1 MKKLNQQLKPQIK
14 KENNYMALIINQGK
28 QDTTQDNKF
37 NPITEK
43 NVLAQIT
50 EIKLATTQTNTLEV
64 TMRLLNG
71 ANKGRFV
78 FDRVSYDPTSD
89 FSWKY
94 RALRKAAGCPYNENE
109 SAQIDIEK
117 ILLNKAVTV
126 DLGIRKGKNKDGV
139 EQEYQ
144 NITYKVIKQPA
155 QANAPVAPAT
165 PAPTKPA
172 PVHATT
178 PVATP
183 TNEDSTVTPA
193 PVQEPSV
200 PNLTDDTEWD

>member
-1 MKKLNQQLKPQIK
+1 MS
-14 KENNYMALIINQGK
+14 LIINQGK

-50 EIKLATTQTNTLEV
+50 EIKLATSQTNTLEI

-78 FDRVSYDPTSD
+78 FDRVNYDPNSD

-94 RALRKAAGCPYNENE
+94 RAVRKAAGCPYNENE

-117 ILLNKAVTV
+117 LLLNKAVTV
-126 DLGIRKGKNKDGV
+126 DLGVRKGKNSSGE

-144 NITYKVIKQPA
+144 NITYKVIKQPT
-155 QANAPVAPAT
+155 QATAPAT
-165 PAPTKPA
+165 PATPTTPAQTQAA
-172 PVHATT
+172 PVENNT
-178 PVATP
+178 PVSTP
-183 TNEDSTVTPA
+183 VGEDTSTPA
-193 PVQEPSV
+193 PVQEPCV
-200 PNLTDDTEWD
+200 PNLTDDTDWD

>member
-1 MKKLNQQLKPQIK
+1 MS
-14 KENNYMALIINQGK
+14 LIINQGK

-50 EIKLATTQTNTLEV
+50 EIKLATSQTNTLEV

-78 FDRVSYDPTSD
+78 FDRINYDPTSD

-94 RALRKAAGCPYNENE
+94 RAIRKAAGAPYNENE

-126 DLGIRKGKNKDGV
+126 DLGVRKGKNSAGE

-144 NITYKVIKQPA
+144 NISYKVVKQPTTA
-155 QANAPVAPAT
+155 QA
-165 PAPTKPA
+165 PAPTQAA
-172 PVHATT
+172 PVKNNT

-183 TNEDSTVTPA
+183 ANEDTAQPA
-193 PVQEPSV
+193 PVEQNTV
-200 PNLTDDTEWD
+200 PNLTDDTDWD

>member
-1 MKKLNQQLKPQIK
+1 MS
-14 KENNYMALIINQGK
+14 LIINQGK

-50 EIKLATTQTNTLEV
+50 EIKLATSQTNTLEI

-94 RALRKAAGCPYNENE
+94 RAVRKAAGCPYNENE

-117 ILLNKAVTV
+117 LLLNKAVTV
-126 DLGIRKGKNKDGV
+126 DLGVRKGKNKDGV

-144 NITYKVIKQPA
+144 NITYKVITKPT
-155 QANAPVAPAT
+155 QATAPTT
-165 PAPTKPA
+165 PAPTVAA
-172 PVHATT
+172 PVDPT

-183 TNEDSTVTPA
+183 VNEDTSTPA
-193 PVQEPSV
+193 PVEEPSV
-200 PNLTDDTEWD
+200 PNLTDDTDWD

>member
-1 MKKLNQQLKPQIK
+1 MS
-14 KENNYMALIINQGK
+14 LIINQGK

-50 EIKLATTQTNTLEV
+50 EIKLATSQTNTLEV

-78 FDRVSYDPTSD
+78 FDRINYDPTSD

-94 RALRKAAGCPYNENE
+94 RAIRKAAGAPYNENE

-126 DLGIRKGKNKDGV
+126 DLGVRKGKNSSGE

-144 NITYKVIKQPA
+144 NISYKVVKQPTTT
-155 QANAPVAPAT
+155 QAPAHTQAAPIQNNTPVANPVNEDT
-165 PAPTKPA
+165 NQPA
-172 PVHATT
+172 PVETS
-178 PVATP
+178 
-183 TNEDSTVTPA
+183 N
-193 PVQEPSV
+193 V
-200 PNLTDDTEWD
+200 PNLTDDTDWD

>member
-1 MKKLNQQLKPQIK
+1 MS
-14 KENNYMALIINQGK
+14 LIINQGK

-50 EIKLATTQTNTLEV
+50 EIKLATSQTNTLEI

-78 FDRVSYDPTSD
+78 FDRVSYDPSSD

-94 RALRKAAGCPYNENE
+94 RAVRKAAGCPYNENE

-117 ILLNKAVTV
+117 LLLNKAVTV
-126 DLGIRKGKNKDGV
+126 DLGVRKGKNKDGV

-144 NITYKVIKQPA
+144 NITYKVITQPT
-155 QANAPVAPAT
+155 QATAPTT
-165 PAPTKPA
+165 PAPTVAA
-172 PVHATT
+172 PVDQT

-183 TNEDSTVTPA
+183 VNEDTTTA
-193 PVQEPSV
+193 PVELF
-200 PNLTDDTEWD
+200 LT

>member
-1 MKKLNQQLKPQIK
+1 MS
-14 KENNYMALIINQGK
+14 LIINQGK

-50 EIKLATTQTNTLEV
+50 EIKLATSQTNTLEI

-78 FDRVSYDPTSD
+78 FDRVSYDPNSD

-94 RALRKAAGCPYNENE
+94 RAIRKAAGCPYNENE

-126 DLGIRKGKNKDGV
+126 DLGVRKGKNSAGE

-144 NITYKVIKQPA
+144 NITYKVIKQPT
-155 QANAPVAPAT
+155 QATAPVT
-165 PAPTKPA
+165 PAPTQAA
-172 PVHATT
+172 PVQPTT

-183 TNEDSTVTPA
+183 VNEDTSTPA
-193 PVQEPSV
+193 PVEQATI
-200 PNLTDDTEWD
+200 PNLADDTDWD

>member
-1 MKKLNQQLKPQIK
+1 MS
-14 KENNYMALIINQGK
+14 LIINQGK

-50 EIKLATTQTNTLEV
+50 EIKLATSQTNTLEI

-94 RALRKAAGCPYNENE
+94 RAVRKAAGVPYNENE

-117 ILLNKAVTV
+117 LLLNKAVTV
-126 DLGIRKGKNKDGV
+126 DLGVRKGKNKDGV

-144 NITYKVIKQPA
+144 NITYKVVNQPA
-155 QANAPVAPAT
+155 QATAPVT
-165 PAPTKPA
+165 PAPAQAA
-172 PVHATT
+172 PTQPTT
-178 PVATP
+178 PVAAP
-183 TNEDSTVTPA
+183 ANEDTSTPA
-193 PVQEPSV
+193 PVEQTAV
-200 PNLTDDTEWD
+200 PNLTDDTDWD

>member
-1 MKKLNQQLKPQIK
+1 MS
-14 KENNYMALIINQGK
+14 LIINQGK

-50 EIKLATTQTNTLEV
+50 EIKLATSQTNTLEI

-78 FDRVSYDPTSD
+78 FDRVNYDPNSD

-94 RALRKAAGCPYNENE
+94 RAVRKAAGCPYNENE

-117 ILLNKAVTV
+117 LLLNKAVTV
-126 DLGIRKGKNKDGV
+126 DLGVRKGKNQAGE

-144 NITYKVIKQPA
+144 NITYKVIKPA
-155 QANAPVAPAT
+155 TSAAAT
-165 PAPTKPA
+165 PAPAPAQPA
-172 PVHATT
+172 PVADTT

-183 TNEDSTVTPA
+183 ANEDTTPVTAEPA
-193 PVQEPSV
+193 ASV
-200 PNLTDDTEWD
+200 PNLTDDTDWD

>member
-1 MKKLNQQLKPQIK
+1 MS
-14 KENNYMALIINQGK
+14 LIINQGK

-50 EIKLATTQTNTLEV
+50 EIKLATSQTNTLEV

-78 FDRVSYDPTSD
+78 FDRINYDPTSD

-94 RALRKAAGCPYNENE
+94 RAIRKAAGAPYNENE

-126 DLGIRKGKNKDGV
+126 DLGVRKGKNSSGE

-144 NITYKVIKQPA
+144 NISYKVVKQPTTTQDPA
-155 QANAPVAPAT
+155 LTQAAPIQNNTPVANPVNEDT
-165 PAPTKPA
+165 NQPA
-172 PVHATT
+172 PVETS
-178 PVATP
+178 
-183 TNEDSTVTPA
+183 N
-193 PVQEPSV
+193 V
-200 PNLTDDTEWD
+200 PNLTDDTDWD

>member
-1 MKKLNQQLKPQIK
+1 MS
-14 KENNYMALIINQGK
+14 LIINQGK

-50 EIKLATTQTNTLEV
+50 EIKLATSQTNTLEV

-71 ANKGRFV
+71 AYKGRFV
-78 FDRVSYDPTSD
+78 FDRINYDPTSD

-94 RALRKAAGCPYNENE
+94 RAIRKAAGAPYNENE

-126 DLGIRKGKNKDGV
+126 DLGVRKGKNSAGE

-144 NITYKVIKQPA
+144 NISYKVVKQPTTV
-155 QANAPVAPAT
+155 QV
-165 PAPTKPA
+165 PAPTQAA
-172 PVHATT
+172 PVQKTT

-183 TNEDSTVTPA
+183 ANEDTAQPA
-193 PVQEPSV
+193 PVEQNTV
-200 PNLTDDTEWD
+200 PNLTDDTDWD

>member
-1 MKKLNQQLKPQIK
+1 MS
-14 KENNYMALIINQGK
+14 LIINQGK

-50 EIKLATTQTNTLEV
+50 EIKLATSQTNTLEI

-94 RALRKAAGCPYNENE
+94 RAVRKAAGCPYNENE

-117 ILLNKAVTV
+117 LLLNKAVTV
-126 DLGIRKGKNKDGV
+126 DLGVRKGKNSSGE

-144 NITYKVIKQPA
+144 NITYKVIKQPT
-155 QANAPVAPAT
+155 QATAPAT
-165 PAPTKPA
+165 QATPVAAAPA
-172 PVHATT
+172 PVENNT
-178 PVATP
+178 PVSTP
-183 TNEDSTVTPA
+183 VNEDTSTPA
-193 PVQEPSV
+193 PVEQPAV
-200 PNLTDDTEWD
+200 PNLTDDTDWD

>member
-1 MKKLNQQLKPQIK
+1 MS
-14 KENNYMALIINQGK
+14 LIINQGK

-50 EIKLATTQTNTLEV
+50 EIKLATSQTNTLEI

-78 FDRVSYDPTSD
+78 FDRVNYDPTSD

-94 RALRKAAGCPYNENE
+94 RAVRKAAGCPYNENE

-117 ILLNKAVTV
+117 LLLNKAVTV
-126 DLGIRKGKNKDGV
+126 DLGVRKGKNQAGE

-144 NITYKVIKQPA
+144 NITYKIIKPA
-155 QANAPVAPAT
+155 TSAAAT
-165 PAPTKPA
+165 PAPAPAQTA
-172 PVHATT
+172 PVADTT

-183 TNEDSTVTPA
+183 ANEDTTPVTAEPA
-193 PVQEPSV
+193 ASV
-200 PNLTDDTEWD
+200 PNLTDDTDWD

>member
-1 MKKLNQQLKPQIK
+1 MS
-14 KENNYMALIINQGK
+14 LIINQGK

-50 EIKLATTQTNTLEV
+50 EIKLAQSQTNTLEI

-78 FDRVSYDPTSD
+78 FDRINYDPTSD

-94 RALRKAAGCPYNENE
+94 RAIRKAAGCPYNENE

-117 ILLNKAVTV
+117 ILLNKGVTV
-126 DLGIRKGKNKDGV
+126 DLGVRKGKNKDGV

-144 NITYKVIKQPA
+144 NITYKVPQT
-155 QANAPVAPAT
+155 APAT
-165 PAPTKPA
+165 APAAQAPTA
-172 PVHATT
+172 T
-178 PVATP
+178 PVPASTP
-183 TNEDSTVTPA
+183 AEPVNETAQTPVTPDTT
-193 PVQEPSV
+193 SV
-200 PNLTDDTEWD
+200 ANLTDDTDWD

>member
-1 MKKLNQQLKPQIK
+1 MS
-14 KENNYMALIINQGK
+14 LIINQGK

-50 EIKLATTQTNTLEV
+50 EIKLASSQTNTLEI

-94 RALRKAAGCPYNENE
+94 RAVRKAAGCPYSENE

-117 ILLNKAVTV
+117 LLLNKAVTV
-126 DLGIRKGKNKDGV
+126 DLGVRKGKNKDGV

-144 NITYKVIKQPA
+144 NITYKVVA
-155 QANAPVAPAT
+155 QQTQATAPVT
-165 PAPTKPA
+165 PAPAVAA
-172 PVHATT
+172 PVDPT

-183 TNEDSTVTPA
+183 VNEDTSTSA
-193 PVQEPSV
+193 PVEHPTV
-200 PNLTDDTEWD
+200 PNLTDDTDWD

>member
-1 MKKLNQQLKPQIK
+1 MS
-14 KENNYMALIINQGK
+14 LIINQGK

-50 EIKLATTQTNTLEV
+50 EIKLATSQTNTLEV

-71 ANKGRFV
+71 ANKGRFI
-78 FDRVSYDPTSD
+78 FDRINYDPNSD

-94 RALRKAAGCPYNENE
+94 RAIRKAACCPYNENE

-126 DLGIRKGKNKDGV
+126 DLGVRKGKNSSGE

-144 NITYKVIKQPA
+144 NITYKVVKQTTQATVPSTPAPA
-155 QANAPVAPAT
+155 QA
-165 PAPTKPA
+165 APTQP
-172 PVHATT
+172 TT

-183 TNEDSTVTPA
+183 VNEDNAQPVMPEEPA
-193 PVQEPSV
+193 V
-200 PNLTDDTEWD
+200 PNLTDDTDWD

>member
-1 MKKLNQQLKPQIK
+1 
-14 KENNYMALIINQGK
+14 MALIINQGK

-37 NPITEK
+37 NPIVEK

-50 EIKLATTQTNTLEV
+50 EIKLSSNQTNTLEI

-94 RALRKAAGCPYNENE
+94 RAVRKAAGCPYSENE

-117 ILLNKAVTV
+117 LLLNKAVTL
-126 DLGIRKGKNKDGV
+126 DLSIRKGKNRDGV
-139 EQEYQ
+139 EQDYQ
-144 NITYKVIKQPA
+144 NITYKVVSQPKA
-155 QANAPVAPAT
+155 TASTAATAATPVAAPVDP
-165 PAPTKPA
+165 
-172 PVHATT
+172 T

-183 TNEDSTVTPA
+183 VNEDTVAPA
-193 PVQEPSV
+193 QEQDPLYNT
-200 PNLTDDTEWD
+200 NLTDDTDWD

>member
-1 MKKLNQQLKPQIK
+1 MP
-14 KENNYMALIINQGK
+14 LIINQGK

-50 EIKLATTQTNTLEV
+50 EIKLATSQTNTLEI

-71 ANKGRFV
+71 ANKGRFI
-78 FDRVSYDPTSD
+78 FDRVNYDPKSD

-94 RALRKAAGCPYNENE
+94 RAVRKAAGCPYSENE

-126 DLGIRKGKNKDGV
+126 DLGVRKGKNSAGE

-144 NITYKVIKQPA
+144 NITYKVIKQSIPTPA
-155 QANAPVAPAT
+155 Q
-165 PAPTKPA
+165 PAPIA
-172 PVHATT
+172 NT

-183 TNEDSTVTPA
+183 VNEDTSA

-200 PNLTDDTEWD
+200 PDLTDDTIWD

>member
-1 MKKLNQQLKPQIK
+1 MS
-14 KENNYMALIINQGK
+14 LIINQGK

-37 NPITEK
+37 NPIVEN

-50 EIKLATTQTNTLEV
+50 EIKLAQSQTNTLEI

-78 FDRVSYDPTSD
+78 FDRINYDPNSE

-94 RALRKAAGCPYNENE
+94 RAIRKAAGVPYNENE

-117 ILLNKAVTV
+117 LLLNKGVTV
-126 DLGIRKGKNKDGV
+126 DLGVRKGKNKAGE

-144 NITYKVIKQPA
+144 NITYKVIKPATTA
-155 QANAPVAPAT
+155 QAPTSATPPVAAPTAQT
-165 PAPTKPA
+165 PAPTPAEPVNETAQA
-172 PVHATT
+172 PVTPDTT
-178 PVATP
+178 AVA
-183 TNEDSTVTPA
+183 
-193 PVQEPSV
+193 
-200 PNLTDDTEWD
+200 NLTDDTDWD

>member
-1 MKKLNQQLKPQIK
+1 MS
-14 KENNYMALIINQGK
+14 LIINQGK

-50 EIKLATTQTNTLEV
+50 EIKLATTQTNTLEI

-71 ANKGRFV
+71 ANKGRFI
-78 FDRVSYDPTSD
+78 FDRVNYDPTSD

-94 RALRKAAGCPYNENE
+94 RAVRKAAGCPYNENE

-117 ILLNKAVTV
+117 LLLNKAVTV
-126 DLGIRKGKNKDGV
+126 DLGVRKGKNKDGV

-144 NITYKVIKQPA
+144 NITYKVVAQPKATAPVTPA
-155 QANAPVAPAT
+155 QTAPVQQP
-165 PAPTKPA
+165 
-172 PVHATT
+172 T

-183 TNEDSTVTPA
+183 ANEDTSTPA
-193 PVQEPSV
+193 QADPLFDT
-200 PNLTDDTEWD
+200 NLTDDTDWD

>member
-1 MKKLNQQLKPQIK
+1 MS
-14 KENNYMALIINQGK
+14 LIINQGK

-50 EIKLATTQTNTLEV
+50 EIKLATSQTNTLEI

-71 ANKGRFV
+71 ANKGRFI
-78 FDRVSYDPTSD
+78 FDRVSYDPNSD

-94 RALRKAAGCPYNENE
+94 RAIRKAAGCPYNENE

-117 ILLNKAVTV
+117 LLLNKAVTV
-126 DLGIRKGKNKDGV
+126 DLGVRKGKNKDGV

-144 NITYKVIKQPA
+144 NITYKVIQQPTKA
-155 QANAPVAPAT
+155 TIPTTQAPTPTAPVQDNT
-165 PAPTKPA
+165 PVSTPVNEDTVQPA
-172 PVHATT
+172 PV
-178 PVATP
+178 
-183 TNEDSTVTPA
+183 E
-193 PVQEPSV
+193 EPNV
-200 PNLTDDTEWD
+200 PNLTDDTDWD

>member
-1 MKKLNQQLKPQIK
+1 MS
-14 KENNYMALIINQGK
+14 LIINQGK

-50 EIKLATTQTNTLEV
+50 EIKLAKSQTNTLEI

-78 FDRVSYDPTSD
+78 FDRINYDPTSEL
-89 FSWKY
+89 SWKY

-117 ILLNKAVTV
+117 ILLNKGVTV

-139 EQEYQ
+139 EQDYQ
-144 NITYKVIKQPA
+144 NITYKV
-155 QANAPVAPAT
+155 VST
-165 PAPTKPA
+165 PAPTTPNTAAPTAQTPASTPAEPVNETAQA
-172 PVHATT
+172 PVTPDTT
-178 PVATP
+178 SVA
-183 TNEDSTVTPA
+183 
-193 PVQEPSV
+193 
-200 PNLTDDTEWD
+200 NLTDDTDWD